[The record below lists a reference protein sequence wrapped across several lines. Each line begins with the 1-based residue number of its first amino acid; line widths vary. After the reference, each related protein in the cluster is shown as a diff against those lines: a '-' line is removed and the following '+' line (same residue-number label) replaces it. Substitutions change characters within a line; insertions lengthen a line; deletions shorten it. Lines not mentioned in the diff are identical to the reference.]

1 MAGTRTPLAA
11 LLPAFL
17 PDDDLSLPLS
27 VLASL
32 GITSDVDLL
41 FAPSSLPPHPSLP
54 PALFARLRSFA
65 AAHLSAPSRSGSA
78 LLQSLPTSAKGKGKQ
93 PDRYSSSLPPL
104 DALLAGGFAPGEL
117 VELVGPRSSLRTSF
131 VLHVVLLHLLEH
143 ADSRVAFV
151 DSTASFD
158 PYRCLAI
165 LRDGLVPRLRAL
177 GGGSFAGRGGA
188 TGEAGEPD
196 DEKLAIE
203 VLDRLSVSRTSRSG
217 EAVDALL
224 AEVSR
229 GDVRIAVVDSVDVLL
244 GAGGALEKGAQG
256 NANLVAFMRRLGT
269 IARSSSH
276 PTTIFLINSAVPAT
290 PALQPS
296 PIQPPPLSS
305 LPVPRPLVPSLG
317 TAFPYLVDLSLL
329 FTPASL
335 VSGTTATEKENE
347 TVLIEVRKNSR
358 GPAGGLVG
366 VRLVSQSKSAPLRV
380 LPSPAL

>member
-65 AAHLSAPSRSGSA
+65 AAHLSAPSSSGSA
-78 LLQSLPTSAKGKGKQ
+78 LLQSSPTSSAKGKGKQ

-117 VELVGPRSSLRTSF
+117 VELIGPRSSFRTSF

-165 LRDGLVPRLRAL
+165 LRDGLVPHLRAL
-177 GGGSFAGRGGA
+177 GGGSFARRGGA
-188 TGEAGEPD
+188 AGEAGEPD

-224 AEVSR
+224 AEVSK

-269 IARSSSH
+269 IARSPSH
-276 PTTIFLINSAVPAT
+276 PTTIFVINSAVPSP

-305 LPVPRPLVPSLG
+305 LPVSRPLVPSLG
-317 TAFPYLVDLSLL
+317 TAFPYLVDISLL

-347 TVLIEVRKNSR
+347 TVLIEVRKNSS

-366 VRLVSQSKSAPLRV
+366 VRLDRRGVKLTP
-380 LPSPAL
+380 LPS